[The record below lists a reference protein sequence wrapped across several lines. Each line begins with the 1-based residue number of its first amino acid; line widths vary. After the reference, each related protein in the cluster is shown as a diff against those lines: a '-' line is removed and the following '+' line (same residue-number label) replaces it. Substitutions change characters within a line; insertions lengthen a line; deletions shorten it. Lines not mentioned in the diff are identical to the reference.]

1 MYTDHQSLKYFFTQK
16 EINLRQQR
24 WLELLKDYDLQ
35 IQYHPGKAN
44 VVADALSRKTQ
55 HCLNAIVTTQP
66 EILRDLEA
74 MAIELV
80 FPGCMDGLLMA
91 LEVQPSLIEEI
102 KASQK
107 DDAKLERIRKDIAL
121 GKFPGFVVHEDR
133 TLRFQNS
140 LCVPNIKEIERK
152 ILEETHNT

>member
-1 MYTDHQSLKYFFTQK
+1 MYTDHQRLQYILTQK
-16 EINLRQQR
+16 EINLRQRR

-35 IQYHPGKAN
+35 IQYHLGKAN

-55 HCLNAIVTTQP
+55 HCLNAMVTAQP
-66 EILRDLEA
+66 EVLRDLEA

-80 FPGCMDGLLMA
+80 LPGCIDGLLMA

-107 DDAKLERIRKDIAL
+107 EDAKLERIRRNLAP
-121 GKFPGFVVHEDR
+121 GKFPGFVVHEDG
-133 TLRFQNS
+133 TLRFQNR
-140 LCVPNIKEIERK
+140 LCAR
-152 ILEETHNT
+152 